1 MDQRKYL
8 ERDKSNLL
16 LFASKLYMR
25 YSILLIYLV
34 VLFSSCEQRVTKKF
48 MLISNPGTVV
58 DLEAKTITVTQTTAY
73 EFKEFAI
80 KDEGTVRFSVST
92 PNGNYTLE
100 LPKNGYYLINTK
112 TTDTVVG
119 SYQDY
124 VAPKQD
130 YTLLSQETLKQ
141 KTDSLIN
148 LMVGKNISEVN
159 QNFFIPS
166 KTASFITENLDAIFV
181 APYHSM
187 TSLEVKKGTV
197 PEVYRF
203 YTNTDVR
210 SMVEKM
216 QELAKPIKVRK

>member
-1 MDQRKYL
+1 
-8 ERDKSNLL
+8 
-16 LFASKLYMR
+16 MR
-25 YSILLIYLV
+25 YSLFIIYIIV
-34 VLFSSCEQRVTKKF
+34 FASCEQAVTKKF

-58 DLEAKTITVTQTTAY
+58 DLDAKTITVTQSTAY
-73 EFKEFAI
+73 EYKEFAI
-80 KDEGTVRFSVST
+80 KDQGNVSFSVST

-112 TTDTVVG
+112 MADTVVG

-130 YTLLSQETLKQ
+130 YTILSQETLKQ

-148 LMVGKNISEVN
+148 LMVGKNVSEKN

-166 KTASFITENLDAIFV
+166 KTASLITENLDAIFV

-187 TSLEVKKGTV
+187 TSLEIKKGTI

-216 QELAKPIKVRK
+216 QELSKPIKAEE

>member
-1 MDQRKYL
+1 
-8 ERDKSNLL
+8 
-16 LFASKLYMR
+16 MR
-25 YSILLIYLV
+25 YSILIICMMV
-34 VLFSSCEQRVTKKF
+34 FFSSCEQSVTKKF

-58 DLEAKTITVTQTTAY
+58 DVEAKTITVTQTTAY
-73 EFKEFAI
+73 EFKEFDL
-80 KDEGTVRFSVST
+80 KDEGSVSFSVST

-100 LPKNGYYLINTK
+100 LPKNGYYLVNTK
-112 TTDTVVG
+112 AADTVVG

-130 YTLLSQETLKQ
+130 YTLLSQEMLKQ
-141 KTDSLIN
+141 KTDSLVN
-148 LMVGKNISEVN
+148 LMVGKNVSEES

-166 KTASFITENLDAIFV
+166 KKASFITENLDAIFV

-187 TSLEVKKGTV
+187 KSLEVKKGTI

-216 QELAKPIKVRK
+216 QQLAKPIEAEE